1 MRFFSTKTIRI
12 FLILFLTLNSSVYSQ
27 YRKGYIIDNK
37 NDTASGFIDFE
48 GSLSNSVHCK
58 FISMPDSMEHT
69 YYPGEI
75 KAFRFIDSKYF
86 TSSEIPVNGET
97 KKVFLEWLIK
107 GRASILTY
115 TTAKMKSRYFIKLE
129 NDSLYELI
137 NTISTISRVNPKDVV
152 SKYVT
157 TYEHERKEYVG
168 ALLNYFKDCPS
179 ISRDVENTS
188 LSSKPLIKIAKEYHE
203 RTCKTEDCII
213 FEDTHRTSAFE
224 FGVSLSQF
232 FSQLRLNNGL
242 PENAPLSGS
251 PGIGI
256 IVNISNLPLVSS
268 KFSFSTGV
276 SFYSLTFRYDSS
288 SYLYTDNR
296 IGSFKYLRIPWQLNY
311 KFSYNKFS
319 PFIALGVTT
328 NLRLDY
334 KTDNK
339 HLVDMVTRTINYKD
353 GISDFQIGLD
363 AGLGFRYSISPKT
376 SVSIKLDYEHAYRFF
391 GRLISDKSFNS
402 NGIIEASFFYRLK

>member
-1 MRFFSTKTIRI
+1 MKFSATKLFSV
-12 FLILFLTLNSSVYSQ
+12 FLILFLTLSSSVYSQ

-37 NDTASGFIDFE
+37 NDTASGYIDFE
-48 GSLSNSVHCK
+48 GSLSNSEHCK
-58 FISMPDSMEHT
+58 FISMPDSTEHI
-69 YYPGEI
+69 YYPGGI

-137 NTISTISRVNPKDVV
+137 NTTSIISRVNPKDAV
-152 SKYVT
+152 SKYET

-179 ISRDVENTS
+179 ISHDIENTS

-213 FEDTHRTSAFE
+213 FEDTHRAQGFE
-224 FGVSLSQF
+224 IGVSVSQLFSQF
-232 FSQLRLNNGL
+232 RANNGI
-242 PENAPLSGS
+242 PEKAPLTGS

-256 IVNISNLPLVSS
+256 SVNISNLPLVSS
-268 KFSFSTGV
+268 KFSFITGV

-288 SYLYTDNR
+288 SYLYTDNK
-296 IGSFKYLRIPWQLNY
+296 IGTLKYFRIPWQLNY

-319 PFIALGVTT
+319 PYIALGVTT
-328 NLRLDY
+328 NMRFDFRSY
-334 KTDNK
+334 NPY
-339 HLVDMVTRTINYKD
+339 LVNMVTKTYNYKD
-353 GISDFQIGLD
+353 GLANFQIGLD

-376 SVSIKLDYEHAYRFF
+376 SVSIKFDYEHAFRFF
-391 GRLISDKSFNS
+391 GKFNADKSYNN
-402 NGIIEASFFYRLK
+402 NGVIEASFFYKLK

>member
-1 MRFFSTKTIRI
+1 MKFSTTKLFSI
-12 FLILFLTLNSSVYSQ
+12 FLILFLTLSSSVYSQ
-27 YRKGYIIDNK
+27 YRKGYVIDNK
-37 NDTASGFIDFE
+37 NDTVSGYIDFE
-48 GSLSNSVHCK
+48 GSLSNSEHCK
-58 FISMPDSMEHT
+58 FISMPDSTEHT

-86 TSSEIPVNGET
+86 TSSEITVNGET

-137 NTISTISRVNPKDVV
+137 NTTSTISRVNPKDVV

-179 ISRDVENTS
+179 ISHDVENTS

-213 FEDTHRTSAFE
+213 FEDTHRTSGFE
-224 FGVSLSQF
+224 VGVSVSQMFSQF
-232 FSQLRLNNGL
+232 RANNGI
-242 PENAPLSGS
+242 PENAPLIGS
-251 PGIGI
+251 PGFGIGI
-256 IVNISNLPLVSS
+256 NISNLPLVSS

-276 SFYSLTFRYDSS
+276 SFYSLTFRYDSTS
-288 SYLYTDNR
+288 WLFTDNR
-296 IGSFKYLRIPWQLNY
+296 MYSFKYLRIPWQINY
-311 KFSYNKFS
+311 RFSYNKFS
-319 PFIALGVTT
+319 PYIALGVTT
-328 NLRLDY
+328 NLRF
-334 KTDNK
+334 DNK
-339 HLVDMVTRTINYKD
+339 TYNKYLVGVITKTNDYEY
-353 GISDFQIGLD
+353 GISVFQIGLD

-376 SVSIKLDYEHAYRFF
+376 SVNLKFDYEHAFRFF
-391 GRLISDKSFNS
+391 GRFIADKSFNN
-402 NGIIEASFFYRLK
+402 NGIIEASLFYKLK

>member
-1 MRFFSTKTIRI
+1 
-12 FLILFLTLNSSVYSQ
+12 
-27 YRKGYIIDNK
+27 
-37 NDTASGFIDFE
+37 
-48 GSLSNSVHCK
+48 
-58 FISMPDSMEHT
+58 MPDSTEHT

-137 NTISTISRVNPKDVV
+137 NTTSTISRVNPKDVV
-152 SKYVT
+152 SKYET

-179 ISRDVENTS
+179 ISHDIENTS

-213 FEDTHRTSAFE
+213 FEDNHRASGFE
-224 FGVSLSQF
+224 VGVSVSQLFSQF
-232 FSQLRLNNGL
+232 RANNGI
-242 PENAPLSGS
+242 PEKAPLTGS
-251 PGIGI
+251 PGFGI
-256 IVNISNLPLVSS
+256 SINISNLPLVSS

-276 SFYSLTFRYDSS
+276 SFYSLTYRYDTI
-288 SYLYTDNR
+288 YIYTENR
-296 IGSFKYLRIPWQLNY
+296 LCSLKYLRIPWQINY
-311 KFSYNKFS
+311 KFSYHRFS
-319 PFIALGVTT
+319 PYIALGVTT
-328 NLRLDY
+328 NLRFDY
-334 KTDNK
+334 KSYNPD
-339 HLVDMVTRTINYKD
+339 LVNMITKVYSYNE
-353 GISDFQIGLD
+353 GMSDFQAGLD

-376 SVSIKLDYEHAYRFF
+376 SVNIKFDYEHAFKFYGHFNA
-391 GRLISDKSFNS
+391 DKSYTNM
-402 NGIIEASFFYRLK
+402 L